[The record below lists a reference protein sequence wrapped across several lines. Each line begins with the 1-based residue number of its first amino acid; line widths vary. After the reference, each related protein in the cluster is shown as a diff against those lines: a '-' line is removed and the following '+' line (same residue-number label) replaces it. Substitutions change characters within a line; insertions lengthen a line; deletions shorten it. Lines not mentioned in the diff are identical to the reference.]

1 MLKTLG
7 SSSRQSLLSLRS
19 ALDSKLKDLP
29 QPAAIEFATDLF
41 TVLTVLSSSVGV
53 RRALTDNSRDAS
65 SKAELIS
72 NLFGKNIGAQ
82 AQAII
87 TSASSLRWSNP
98 AELADAIERLA
109 VEAEASAAEKNNELE
124 KLEDQL
130 FDFTR
135 VLVAN
140 PDLRQALNTSADSD
154 AGKVAL
160 LEAVVKGKYANSTLN
175 LLRRVVVL
183 RRGRSIDSTLTTYSH
198 YVSTRRDRLVA
209 HVKSAVVLSD
219 VQRNKLVA
227 ALTKQMGKEVHVN
240 IEIDPKV
247 LGGISIRYADDVID
261 GTILNR
267 LAEAGR
273 ALVS

>member
-7 SSSRQSLLSLRS
+7 GSSRQSLLSMRA
-19 ALDSKLKDLP
+19 ALDSKLKDLSH
-29 QPAAIEFATDLF
+29 PAAIEFAADLF

-65 SKAELIS
+65 SKSELIS

-82 AQAII
+82 AQALMV
-87 TSASSLRWSNP
+87 SASSLRWSNP
-98 AELADAIERLA
+98 AELADAIERIA

-140 PDLRQALNTSADSD
+140 PELRQALNTSADSD

-183 RRGRSIDSTLTTYSH
+183 RRGRSIDSSLTTYSH

-209 HVKSAVVLSD
+209 HVKSAIVLSD
-219 VQRNKLVA
+219 AQRSKLVA
-227 ALTKQMGKEVHVN
+227 ALTTQMGKEVHVN
-240 IEIDPKV
+240 IELDPKV

-261 GTILNR
+261 GTIFNR
-267 LAEAGR
+267 LVQAGR

>member
-7 SSSRQSLLSLRS
+7 GSSRQSLLSLRA
-19 ALDSKLKDLP
+19 ALDSKLKDLSH
-29 QPAAIEFATDLF
+29 PAAIEFAADLF

-72 NLFGKNIGAQ
+72 NLFGKNIGAP
-82 AQAII
+82 AQALI
-87 TSASSLRWSNP
+87 ANAASLRWSSP
-98 AELADAIERLA
+98 AELADAIEQLA

-135 VLVAN
+135 VLIAN

-160 LEAVVKGKYANSTLN
+160 LQAVVKGKYANSTIN

-198 YVSTRRDRLVA
+198 YVSTRKDRLVA
-209 HVKSAVVLSD
+209 HIKSAIALSD
-219 VQRNKLVA
+219 AQRSKLVA

-261 GTILNR
+261 GTVFNR

>member
-7 SSSRQSLLSLRS
+7 SSSRQSLLSLRA

-82 AQAII
+82 AQALIA
-87 TSASSLRWSNP
+87 SASSLRWSNP

-219 VQRNKLVA
+219 VQRIKLVA

-261 GTILNR
+261 GTIFNR
-267 LAEAGR
+267 LVQAGR
-273 ALVS
+273 AFVS

>member
-7 SSSRQSLLSLRS
+7 GSSRQSLLSLRA
-19 ALDSKLKDLP
+19 ALDSKLKDLSH
-29 QPAAIEFATDLF
+29 PAAIEFATDLF

-72 NLFGKNIGAQ
+72 NLFGKNIGAP
-82 AQAII
+82 AQALMA
-87 TSASSLRWSNP
+87 SASSLRWSNP

-160 LEAVVKGKYANSTLN
+160 LEVVVKGKYATSTLN

-209 HVKSAVVLSD
+209 LVKSAVVLSD

-261 GTILNR
+261 GTIFNR
-267 LAEAGR
+267 LVQAGR

>member
-7 SSSRQSLLSLRS
+7 SSSRQSLLSLRA

-29 QPAAIEFATDLF
+29 QPAAIDFATDLF

-82 AQAII
+82 AQALIA
-87 TSASSLRWSNP
+87 SASSLRWSNP

-160 LEAVVKGKYANSTLN
+160 LEVVVKGKYATSTLN

-261 GTILNR
+261 GTIFNR

>member
-7 SSSRQSLLSLRS
+7 SSSRQSLLSLRA

-72 NLFGKNIGAQ
+72 NLFGKNIGAP
-82 AQAII
+82 AQALMA
-87 TSASSLRWSNP
+87 SASSLRWSNP

-261 GTILNR
+261 GTIFNR

>member
-7 SSSRQSLLSLRS
+7 GSSRQSLLSMRA
-19 ALDSKLKDLP
+19 ALDSKLKDLS
-29 QPAAIEFATDLF
+29 QPAAIEFAADLF

-65 SKAELIS
+65 SKSELIS

-82 AQAII
+82 AQALMA
-87 TSASSLRWSNP
+87 SASSLRWSNP
-98 AELADAIERLA
+98 AELADAIERIA

-140 PDLRQALNTSADSD
+140 PELRQALNTSADSD

-209 HVKSAVVLSD
+209 HVKSAIVLSD
-219 VQRNKLVA
+219 AQRSKLVA
-227 ALTKQMGKEVHVN
+227 ALTTQMGKEVHVN

-261 GTILNR
+261 GTIFNR
-267 LAEAGR
+267 LVQAGR